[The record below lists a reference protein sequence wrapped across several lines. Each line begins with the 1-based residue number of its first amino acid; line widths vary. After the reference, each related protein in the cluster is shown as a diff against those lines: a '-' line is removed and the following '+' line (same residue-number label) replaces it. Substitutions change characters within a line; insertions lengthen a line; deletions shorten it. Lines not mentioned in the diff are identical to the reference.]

1 MLALALTLLAA
12 IPAPPSV
19 PADRAAIE
27 ETIGHY
33 FKAGDTSSSP
43 ELRLAFHPACM
54 MFFIKDGALTG
65 VSQPEWWQ
73 RTDANKTPVVALSR
87 KIPVVDVTG
96 DAAVAKILSDY
107 PTHRFADYMSLMKL
121 GGRWWIVGKIFHRT
135 VPHDAPPPAAAA
147 VTADNDA
154 IRTTLQ
160 TLNTALDENDA
171 ALAASVTDPRAT
183 AYTLISG
190 QLVGI
195 SAAEG
200 QARLAARKA
209 AGEASKGSRQVA
221 MVDSDGDAAVAKL
234 EHDLPTGHWIDY
246 ASLLKV
252 GGQWRI
258 VGLLYVRQGD
268 AK

>member
-12 IPAPPSV
+12 IPAPPAI

-27 ETIGHY
+27 ETVGHY
-33 FKAGDTSSSP
+33 FRAGDTSSSQ
-43 ELRLAFHPACM
+43 ELRQAFHPATM
-54 MFFIKDGALTG
+54 MFFVKDGALTG
-65 VSQPEWWQ
+65 VSQPEWWA
-73 RTDANKTPVVALSR
+73 RADANKTPVVALSR
-87 KIPVVDVTG
+87 QIPVVDITG

-121 GGRWWIVGKIFHRT
+121 NGRWWIVGKIFHRT
-135 VPHDAPPPAAAA
+135 EPHDAPAPAQAVVAA
-147 VTADNDA
+147 DREA

-160 TLNTALDENDA
+160 TLNTALDANDA
-171 ALAASVTDPRAT
+171 ALAASVTEPRAT
-183 AYTLISG
+183 AYTLLEG

-200 QARLAARKA
+200 QARLAARKGA
-209 AGEASKGSRQVA
+209 NETAKGSRQIV

-234 EHDLPTGHWIDY
+234 VHDLPTGRWIDY
-246 ASLLKV
+246 ASLLKL
-252 GGQWRI
+252 GGQWKI
-258 VGLLYVRQGD
+258 VGLLYVREGA